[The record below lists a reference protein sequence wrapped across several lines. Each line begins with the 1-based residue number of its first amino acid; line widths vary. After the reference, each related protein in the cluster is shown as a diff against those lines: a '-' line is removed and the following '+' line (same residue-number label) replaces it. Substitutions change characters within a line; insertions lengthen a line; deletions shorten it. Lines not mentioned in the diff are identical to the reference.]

1 MLRNGRGQQ
10 GSGYILIL
18 LSALLLGSYGVR
30 LRVADKVSHIESQ
43 EAERAR
49 VYDSVKARGK
59 ALETSA
65 GETAE
70 ASEAEDSAFSGV
82 AFTSLIA
89 YNSSV
94 TPEANVK
101 GKRNAGVTYREGEN
115 GEVVVEGETGATEE
129 SVGSEREDNTYIGVY
144 VSGYLDNDLLS
155 GLAYE
160 VYYDGASIGT
170 TNTNLRLTA
179 LKGDSKYD
187 HSRVDLIEIK
197 GTYDPS
203 RLSFKAYTDTNET
216 GVLGIVYNEVNDTK
230 DYAIRSLG
238 GERVLVV
245 KEPSIKYAD
254 RIEAVNG
261 GAAVESSAETESSAA
276 TESLSESSADTSA
289 ESGTVASAIDTSA
302 ESGTIAEPVDE
313 MYILNYQYSFFGSD
327 TALSALQGGAFTVRD
342 KVSNAEFNGI
352 SDLQAKFS
360 RYSDGSIDVL
370 GVALNV
376 KVLRSALN
384 SFTADNGRE
393 AVSTNSIMSIKAGFN
408 GLFSLHYAGAA
419 GEFELD

>member
-1 MLRNGRGQQ
+1 MFRNGRGQQ

-115 GEVVVEGETGATEE
+115 GEVVAEGETGATEE

-144 VSGYLDNDLLS
+144 VSGYLDNDLVT

-203 RLSFKAYTDTNET
+203 RLGFKAYTDKNET
-216 GVLGIVYNEVNDTK
+216 EVLGIVYNEVNDTK
-230 DYAIRSLG
+230 DYAIRSVG

-261 GAAVESSAETESSAA
+261 GAAVESSTETESSEAA
-276 TESLSESSADTSA
+276 ESVSESST
-289 ESGTVASAIDTSA
+289 DTSA

-360 RYSDGSIDVL
+360 RYSDGSIDML

-408 GLFSLHYAGAA
+408 SLFSLHYAGVT
-419 GEFELD
+419 GEFDLD

>member
-1 MLRNGRGQQ
+1 MF
-10 GSGYILIL
+10 
-18 LSALLLGSYGVR
+18 SALLLGSYGVR
-30 LRVADKVSHIESQ
+30 LGVRDKVSHIESQ
-43 EAERAR
+43 EAERER

-65 GETAE
+65 SETAE
-70 ASEAEDSAFSGV
+70 ESKAEESAFSGV
-82 AFTSLIA
+82 EFTSLIA

-115 GEVVVEGETGATEE
+115 GEVVAEGETGASEE
-129 SVGSEREDNTYIGVY
+129 SVSSEREDNTYIGVY
-144 VSGYLDNDLLS
+144 VSGYLDNDLVT

-197 GTYDPS
+197 GTYDPT
-203 RLSFKAYTDTNET
+203 RLSYKAYTDKNET
-216 GVLGIVYNEVNDTK
+216 EVLGIAYNEVNDTK
-230 DYAIRSLG
+230 DYAIRSVG

-261 GAAVESSAETESSAA
+261 GAAVESSAEPESSEAA
-276 TESLSESSADTSA
+276 ESVPESST
-289 ESGTVASAIDTSA
+289 DTSA

-327 TALSALQGGAFTVRD
+327 TALSALQGGAFMVRD

-352 SDLQAKFS
+352 SDLQTKFS

-408 GLFSLHYAGAA
+408 GLFSLHYAGVA
-419 GEFELD
+419 GDFDLD

>member
-115 GEVVVEGETGATEE
+115 GEVVAEGETGASEE
-129 SVGSEREDNTYIGVY
+129 SVSSEREDNTYIGVY

-160 VYYDGASIGT
+160 VYYAGASIGT

-203 RLSFKAYTDTNET
+203 RLSFKAYTDKNET
-216 GVLGIVYNEVNDTK
+216 EVLGIVYNEVNDTK
-230 DYAIRSLG
+230 DYAIRSVG

-261 GAAVESSAETESSAA
+261 GAVAESSTETESSAA
-276 TESLSESSADTSA
+276 TESVSESS
-289 ESGTVASAIDTSA
+289 IDTSV

-352 SDLQAKFS
+352 SDLQTKFS
-360 RYSDGSIDVL
+360 RYSDGSIDML

-393 AVSTNSIMSIKAGFN
+393 EVSTNSIMSIKAGFN
-408 GLFSLHYAGAA
+408 GLFSLHYAGVA
-419 GEFELD
+419 GEFDLD

>member
-1 MLRNGRGQQ
+1 MLRSGRGQQ

-18 LSALLLGSYGVR
+18 FSALLLGSYGVR
-30 LRVADKVSHIESQ
+30 LGVRDKVSHIESQ
-43 EAERAR
+43 EAERER

-65 GETAE
+65 GETE
-70 ASEAEDSAFSGV
+70 EEGKTEESAFSGV
-82 AFTSLIA
+82 EFTSLIA
-89 YNSSV
+89 YNSSI

-115 GEVVVEGETGATEE
+115 GEVVAEGSTEATE
-129 SVGSEREDNTYIGVY
+129 SVDSEREDNTYIGVY
-144 VSGYLDNDLLS
+144 VSGYLDKDLVT

-203 RLSFKAYTDTNET
+203 RLSYKAYTDKNET
-216 GVLGIVYNEVNDTK
+216 EVLGIAYNEVNDTK
-230 DYAIRSLG
+230 DYAIRSVS

-254 RIEAVNG
+254 RIEAVN
-261 GAAVESSAETESSAA
+261 ESSAESSAVSDSSA
-276 TESLSESSADTSA
+276 GSESLSES
-289 ESGTVASAIDTSA
+289 VADTSA

-313 MYILNYQYSFFGSD
+313 LYILNYQYSFFGSD

-342 KVSNAEFNGI
+342 KVSSAEFNGI
-352 SDLQAKFS
+352 SDLQTKFS
-360 RYSDGSIDVL
+360 RYSDGSIDML

-384 SFTADNGRE
+384 GFTADNGRE

-419 GEFELD
+419 GEFDLD

>member
-18 LSALLLGSYGVR
+18 FSALLLGSYGVR
-30 LRVADKVSHIESQ
+30 LGVRDKVSHIESQ
-43 EAERAR
+43 EAERER

-65 GETAE
+65 GETVEESKAE
-70 ASEAEDSAFSGV
+70 ENAFSGV
-82 AFTSLIA
+82 EFTSLIA

-115 GEVVVEGETGATEE
+115 GEVVAEGETGASEE
-129 SVGSEREDNTYIGVY
+129 SVSLEREDNTYIGVY
-144 VSGYLDNDLLS
+144 VSGYLDNDLVT

-197 GTYDPS
+197 GTYDPT
-203 RLSFKAYTDTNET
+203 RLSYKAYTDKNET
-216 GVLGIVYNEVNDTK
+216 GVLGIVYDEVNDTK
-230 DYAIRSLG
+230 DYAIRSVG

-261 GAAVESSAETESSAA
+261 SSAVESSAETESSAA
-276 TESLSESSADTSA
+276 MESLSESSA
-289 ESGTVASAIDTSA
+289 DTSA

-342 KVSNAEFNGI
+342 KASNAEFNGI
-352 SDLQAKFS
+352 SDLQTKFS

-419 GEFELD
+419 GEFDLD

>member
-18 LSALLLGSYGVR
+18 FSALLLGSYGVR
-30 LRVADKVSHIESQ
+30 LGVRDKVSHIESQ
-43 EAERAR
+43 EAERER

-65 GETAE
+65 SETAE
-70 ASEAEDSAFSGV
+70 ESKAEESAFSGV

-115 GEVVVEGETGATEE
+115 GEVVAEGETGASEE
-129 SVGSEREDNTYIGVY
+129 SVSSEREDNTYIGVY
-144 VSGYLDNDLLS
+144 VSGYLDNDLVT

-197 GTYDPS
+197 GTYDPT
-203 RLSFKAYTDTNET
+203 RLSYKAYTDKNET
-216 GVLGIVYNEVNDTK
+216 GVLGIVYDEVNDTK
-230 DYAIRSLG
+230 DYAIRSVG

-261 GAAVESSAETESSAA
+261 GAAVESSAETESREAA
-276 TESLSESSADTSA
+276 ESVSESSTDTSA
-289 ESGTVASAIDTSA
+289 ESS
-302 ESGTIAEPVDE
+302 TIAEPVDE

-342 KVSNAEFNGI
+342 KASNAEFNGI
-352 SDLQAKFS
+352 SDLQTKFS
-360 RYSDGSIDVL
+360 RYSDGSIDML

-408 GLFSLHYAGAA
+408 GLFSLHYAGVA
-419 GEFELD
+419 GEFDLD

>member
-18 LSALLLGSYGVR
+18 FSALLLGSYGVR
-30 LRVADKVSHIESQ
+30 LGVRDKVSHIESQ

-59 ALETSA
+59 ALETSV

-70 ASEAEDSAFSGV
+70 ESKAEESAFSGV
-82 AFTSLIA
+82 EFTSLIA

-115 GEVVVEGETGATEE
+115 GEVVAEGETGATEE

-203 RLSFKAYTDTNET
+203 RLSFKAYTDKNET
-216 GVLGIVYNEVNDTK
+216 GVLGVVYNEVNDTK
-230 DYAIRSLG
+230 DYAIRSVG

-261 GAAVESSAETESSAA
+261 GAAVESSAETESSEAA
-276 TESLSESSADTSA
+276 ESVSESSTDTR
-289 ESGTVASAIDTSA
+289 A

-313 MYILNYQYSFFGSD
+313 LYILNYQYSFFGSD
-327 TALSALQGGAFTVRD
+327 TALSALQGGAFMVRD

-352 SDLQAKFS
+352 SDLQTKFS
-360 RYSDGSIDVL
+360 RYSDGSIDML

-419 GEFELD
+419 GEFDLD

>member
-10 GSGYILIL
+10 GSGYILVL

-70 ASEAEDSAFSGV
+70 ASEAEESAFSGV
-82 AFTSLIA
+82 EFTSLIA

-115 GEVVVEGETGATEE
+115 GEVVAEGETGATEE

-160 VYYDGASIGT
+160 VYYDGASMGT

-203 RLSFKAYTDTNET
+203 RLSFKAYTDKNET
-216 GVLGIVYNEVNDTK
+216 EVLGIAYNEVNDTK
-230 DYAIRSLG
+230 DYAIRSVG

-261 GAAVESSAETESSAA
+261 GAAVESSAEPESSEAA
-276 TESLSESSADTSA
+276 ESVSESST
-289 ESGTVASAIDTSA
+289 DTSA

-313 MYILNYQYSFFGSD
+313 LYILNYQYSFFGGD
-327 TALSALQGGAFTVRD
+327 TALSALRGGAFTVRD

-360 RYSDGSIDVL
+360 RYSDGSIDML

-408 GLFSLHYAGAA
+408 NLFSLHYAGVA
-419 GEFELD
+419 GEFDLD

>member
-18 LSALLLGSYGVR
+18 FSALLLGSYGVR
-30 LRVADKVSHIESQ
+30 LGVRDKVSHIESQ
-43 EAERAR
+43 EAERER

-59 ALETSA
+59 ALETST

-70 ASEAEDSAFSGV
+70 ESKAEESAFSGV
-82 AFTSLIA
+82 EFMSLIA

-115 GEVVVEGETGATEE
+115 GEVVAEGETGASEE
-129 SVGSEREDNTYIGVY
+129 SVSSEREDNTYIGVY
-144 VSGYLDNDLLS
+144 VSGYLDNDLVT

-203 RLSFKAYTDTNET
+203 RLGFKAYTDKNET
-216 GVLGIVYNEVNDTK
+216 GVLGIAYNEVNDTK
-230 DYAIRSLG
+230 EYAIRSVG

-261 GAAVESSAETESSAA
+261 GAAVESSAVAESSKAV
-276 TESLSESSADTSA
+276 ESLSESSADTSA
-289 ESGTVASAIDTSA
+289 ESS
-302 ESGTIAEPVDE
+302 TIAEPVDE
-313 MYILNYQYSFFGSD
+313 LYILNYQYSFFGSD
-327 TALSALQGGAFTVRD
+327 KALSALQGGSFTVRD
-342 KVSNAEFNGI
+342 KASNAEFNGI
-352 SDLQAKFS
+352 SDLQTKFS

-408 GLFSLHYAGAA
+408 GLFSLHYAGVA
-419 GEFELD
+419 GDFDLD

>member
-30 LRVADKVSHIESQ
+30 LGVRDKVSHIESQ
-43 EAERAR
+43 EAERER

-59 ALETSA
+59 ALETST

-70 ASEAEDSAFSGV
+70 ESKAEESAFSGV
-82 AFTSLIA
+82 EFMSLIA

-115 GEVVVEGETGATEE
+115 GEVVAEGETGASEE
-129 SVGSEREDNTYIGVY
+129 SVSSEREDNTYIGVY
-144 VSGYLDNDLLS
+144 VSGYLDNDLVT

-197 GTYDPS
+197 GTYDPT
-203 RLSFKAYTDTNET
+203 RLSYKAYTDKNET
-216 GVLGIVYNEVNDTK
+216 AVLGIAYNEVNDTK
-230 DYAIRSLG
+230 DYAIRSVG
-238 GERVLVV
+238 GERVLTV

-261 GAAVESSAETESSAA
+261 GVAVESSTGTESSAA
-276 TESLSESSADTSA
+276 TESLSESSTDTN
-289 ESGTVASAIDTSA
+289 A

-327 TALSALQGGAFTVRD
+327 KALSSLQSGVFTVRD

-352 SDLQAKFS
+352 SDLQTKFS
-360 RYSDGSIDVL
+360 RYSDGSIDML
-370 GVALNV
+370 GIALNV

-408 GLFSLHYAGAA
+408 GLFSLHYAGVA
-419 GEFELD
+419 GEFDLD

>member
-18 LSALLLGSYGVR
+18 FSALLLGSYGVR
-30 LRVADKVSHIESQ
+30 LGVRDKVSHIESQ
-43 EAERAR
+43 EAERER

-59 ALETSA
+59 ALETST
-65 GETAE
+65 GETA
-70 ASEAEDSAFSGV
+70 AESKAEESAFSGV
-82 AFTSLIA
+82 EFMSLIA

-115 GEVVVEGETGATEE
+115 GEVVAEGETGASEE
-129 SVGSEREDNTYIGVY
+129 SVSSEREDNTYIGVY
-144 VSGYLDNDLLS
+144 VSGYLDNDLVT

-197 GTYDPS
+197 GTYDPT
-203 RLSFKAYTDTNET
+203 RLSYKAYTDKNET
-216 GVLGIVYNEVNDTK
+216 EVLGIAYNEVNDTK
-230 DYAIRSLG
+230 DYAIRSVG

-261 GAAVESSAETESSAA
+261 GAAVESVSESSTDTSTESS
-276 TESLSESSADTSA
+276 
-289 ESGTVASAIDTSA
+289 
-302 ESGTIAEPVDE
+302 TIAEPVDE

-327 TALSALQGGAFTVRD
+327 KALSALQGGAFTVRD
-342 KVSNAEFNGI
+342 KASNAEFNGI
-352 SDLQAKFS
+352 SDLQTKFS

-384 SFTADNGRE
+384 GFTADNGRE

-408 GLFSLHYAGAA
+408 GLFSLHYAGVA
-419 GEFELD
+419 GEFDLD

>member
-59 ALETSA
+59 ALETSVS
-65 GETAE
+65 ETAE
-70 ASEAEDSAFSGV
+70 ESKAEESAFSGV
-82 AFTSLIA
+82 EFTSLIA

-115 GEVVVEGETGATEE
+115 GEVVAEGETGASEE
-129 SVGSEREDNTYIGVY
+129 SVSSEREDNTYIGVY
-144 VSGYLDNDLLS
+144 VSGYLDNDLVT

-160 VYYDGASIGT
+160 VYYDRASIGT

-197 GTYDPS
+197 GTYDPT
-203 RLSFKAYTDTNET
+203 RLSYKAYTDKNET
-216 GVLGIVYNEVNDTK
+216 EVLGIAYNEVNDTK
-230 DYAIRSLG
+230 DYAIRSVG

-261 GAAVESSAETESSAA
+261 GAAVESSAVAESS
-276 TESLSESSADTSA
+276 TTVESVSESSTDTSA
-289 ESGTVASAIDTSA
+289 ESS
-302 ESGTIAEPVDE
+302 TIAEPVDE

-342 KVSNAEFNGI
+342 KASNAEFNGI
-352 SDLQAKFS
+352 SDLQTKFS

-384 SFTADNGRE
+384 SFTVDNGRE

-419 GEFELD
+419 GEFDLD

>member
-30 LRVADKVSHIESQ
+30 LGVRDKVSHIESQ
-43 EAERAR
+43 EAERER

-59 ALETSA
+59 ALETST

-70 ASEAEDSAFSGV
+70 ESKAEESAFSGV
-82 AFTSLIA
+82 EFTSLIA

-115 GEVVVEGETGATEE
+115 GEVVAEGETGATEE
-129 SVGSEREDNTYIGVY
+129 SVSLEREDNTYIGVY
-144 VSGYLDNDLLS
+144 VSGYLDNDLVT

-197 GTYDPS
+197 GTYDPT
-203 RLSFKAYTDTNET
+203 RLSYKAYTDKNET
-216 GVLGIVYNEVNDTK
+216 EVLGIAYNEVNDTK
-230 DYAIRSLG
+230 DYAIRSVG

-261 GAAVESSAETESSAA
+261 GAAVESSAVAESSTAV
-276 TESLSESSADTSA
+276 ESLSESSADTSA
-289 ESGTVASAIDTSA
+289 ESS
-302 ESGTIAEPVDE
+302 TIAEPVDE

-327 TALSALQGGAFTVRD
+327 KALGALQGGAFTVRD

-352 SDLQAKFS
+352 SDLQTKFS
-360 RYSDGSIDVL
+360 RYSDGSIDML

-408 GLFSLHYAGAA
+408 GLFSLHYAGVA
-419 GEFELD
+419 GDFDLD

>member
-30 LRVADKVSHIESQ
+30 LRVGEKVSRIESQ

-49 VYDSVKARGK
+49 VYDSVKAR
-59 ALETSA
+59 AVARETSA

-115 GEVVVEGETGATEE
+115 GEVVAEGETGASEE
-129 SVGSEREDNTYIGVY
+129 SVSSEREDNTYIGVY
-144 VSGYLDNDLLS
+144 VSGYLDNDLVT

-197 GTYDPS
+197 GTYDPT
-203 RLSFKAYTDTNET
+203 RLSYKAYTDKNET
-216 GVLGIVYNEVNDTK
+216 EVLGIAYNEVNDTK
-230 DYAIRSLG
+230 DYAIRSVG

-261 GAAVESSAETESSAA
+261 GAVAESSTETESSAA
-276 TESLSESSADTSA
+276 TESVSESS
-289 ESGTVASAIDTSA
+289 IDTSV

-352 SDLQAKFS
+352 SDLQTKFS
-360 RYSDGSIDVL
+360 RYSDGSIDML

-408 GLFSLHYAGAA
+408 GLFSLHYAGVA
-419 GEFELD
+419 GDFDLD

>member
-18 LSALLLGSYGVR
+18 FSALLLGSYGVR
-30 LRVADKVSHIESQ
+30 LGVRDKVSHIESQ
-43 EAERAR
+43 EAERER

-70 ASEAEDSAFSGV
+70 ESKAEESAFSGV
-82 AFTSLIA
+82 EFMSLIA

-115 GEVVVEGETGATEE
+115 GEVVAEGETGASEE
-129 SVGSEREDNTYIGVY
+129 SVSSEREDNTYIGVY
-144 VSGYLDNDLLS
+144 VSGYLDNDLVT

-197 GTYDPS
+197 GTYDPT
-203 RLSFKAYTDTNET
+203 RLSYKAYTDKNET
-216 GVLGIVYNEVNDTK
+216 EVLGIAYNEVNDTK
-230 DYAIRSLG
+230 DYAIRSVG

-254 RIEAVNG
+254 RIEAVNE
-261 GAAVESSAETESSAA
+261 GAAVESSAVAESSTAV
-276 TESLSESSADTSA
+276 ESLSESSADTSA
-289 ESGTVASAIDTSA
+289 ESS
-302 ESGTIAEPVDE
+302 TIAEPVDE

-342 KVSNAEFNGI
+342 KASNAEFNGI
-352 SDLQAKFS
+352 SDLQTKFS
-360 RYSDGSIDVL
+360 RYSDGSIDML

-419 GEFELD
+419 GEFDLD

>member
-18 LSALLLGSYGVR
+18 FSALLLGSYGVR
-30 LRVADKVSHIESQ
+30 LGVRDKVSHIESQ
-43 EAERAR
+43 EAERER

-59 ALETSA
+59 ALETSVS
-65 GETAE
+65 ETVEESKAE
-70 ASEAEDSAFSGV
+70 ESAFSGV
-82 AFTSLIA
+82 EFMSLIA

-94 TPEANVK
+94 MPEANVK

-115 GEVVVEGETGATEE
+115 GEVVAEGETGASEE
-129 SVGSEREDNTYIGVY
+129 SVSLEREDNTYIGVY
-144 VSGYLDNDLLS
+144 VSGYLDNDLVT

-203 RLSFKAYTDTNET
+203 RLGFKAYTDKNET
-216 GVLGIVYNEVNDTK
+216 GVLGIAYNEVNDTK
-230 DYAIRSLG
+230 DYAIRSVG

-261 GAAVESSAETESSAA
+261 GAAVESSAVAESSTTTESV
-276 TESLSESSADTSA
+276 SESSADTST
-289 ESGTVASAIDTSA
+289 ESS
-302 ESGTIAEPVDE
+302 TIAEPVDE
-313 MYILNYQYSFFGSD
+313 LYILNYQYSFFGSD
-327 TALSALQGGAFTVRD
+327 TALSALQGGAFMVRD

-352 SDLQAKFS
+352 SDLQTKFS
-360 RYSDGSIDVL
+360 RYSDGSIDML

-408 GLFSLHYAGAA
+408 GLFSLHYAGVA
-419 GEFELD
+419 GEFDLD

>member
-18 LSALLLGSYGVR
+18 FSALLLGSYGVR
-30 LRVADKVSHIESQ
+30 LGVRDKVSHIESQ
-43 EAERAR
+43 EAERER

-65 GETAE
+65 SETAE
-70 ASEAEDSAFSGV
+70 ESKAEESAFSGV
-82 AFTSLIA
+82 EFTSLIA

-115 GEVVVEGETGATEE
+115 GEVVAEGETGATEE
-129 SVGSEREDNTYIGVY
+129 SVSLEREDNTYIGVY
-144 VSGYLDNDLLS
+144 VSGYLDNDLVT

-203 RLSFKAYTDTNET
+203 RLSFKAYTDKNET
-216 GVLGIVYNEVNDTK
+216 EVLGIVYNEVNDTK
-230 DYAIRSLG
+230 DYAIRSVD

-261 GAAVESSAETESSAA
+261 GAAVESSAVAESSTAV
-276 TESLSESSADTSA
+276 ESLSESSADTSA
-289 ESGTVASAIDTSA
+289 ESS
-302 ESGTIAEPVDE
+302 TIAELVDE

-327 TALSALQGGAFTVRD
+327 KALSALQGGAFTVRD
-342 KVSNAEFNGI
+342 KASNAEFNGI
-352 SDLQAKFS
+352 SDLQTKFS
-360 RYSDGSIDVL
+360 RYSDGSIDML

-408 GLFSLHYAGAA
+408 GLFSLHYAGVA
-419 GEFELD
+419 GEFDLD

>member
-18 LSALLLGSYGVR
+18 FSALLLGSYGVR
-30 LRVADKVSHIESQ
+30 LGVRDKVSHIESQ
-43 EAERAR
+43 EAERER

-65 GETAE
+65 SETAE
-70 ASEAEDSAFSGV
+70 ESKAEESAFSGV
-82 AFTSLIA
+82 EFTSLIA

-115 GEVVVEGETGATEE
+115 GEVVAEGETGATEE
-129 SVGSEREDNTYIGVY
+129 SVSLEREDNTYIGVY
-144 VSGYLDNDLLS
+144 VSGYLDNDLVT

-203 RLSFKAYTDTNET
+203 RLSFKAYTDKNET
-216 GVLGIVYNEVNDTK
+216 EVLGIVYNEVNDTK
-230 DYAIRSLG
+230 DYAIRSVG

-254 RIEAVNG
+254 RIEAVNE
-261 GAAVESSAETESSAA
+261 GAAVESSAVAESSTTTESV
-276 TESLSESSADTSA
+276 SESS
-289 ESGTVASAIDTSA
+289 IDTSV

-352 SDLQAKFS
+352 SDLQTKFS
-360 RYSDGSIDVL
+360 RYSDGSIDML

-384 SFTADNGRE
+384 GFTADNGRE

-408 GLFSLHYAGAA
+408 GLFSLHYAGVS
-419 GEFELD
+419 GEFDLD

>member
-18 LSALLLGSYGVR
+18 FSALILGSYGVR
-30 LRVADKVSHIESQ
+30 LRVGEKVSHIESQ
-43 EAERAR
+43 EAERER
-49 VYDSVKARGK
+49 VYDSVKAR
-59 ALETSA
+59 AVARETSTSET
-65 GETAE
+65 GEESKAAE
-70 ASEAEDSAFSGV
+70 ESAFSGV
-82 AFTSLIA
+82 EFTSLIA

-115 GEVVVEGETGATEE
+115 GEVVAEGETGATEE

-197 GTYDPS
+197 GAYDPS
-203 RLSFKAYTDTNET
+203 RLSFKAYTDKNET
-216 GVLGIVYNEVNDTK
+216 EVLGIVYNEVNDTK
-230 DYAIRSLG
+230 DYAIRSVG

-254 RIEAVNG
+254 RIEAVNE
-261 GAAVESSAETESSAA
+261 GAVAESSTETESSAA
-276 TESLSESSADTSA
+276 TESVSESS
-289 ESGTVASAIDTSA
+289 IDTSV
-302 ESGTIAEPVDE
+302 ESGTIAETVDE

-352 SDLQAKFS
+352 SDLQTKFS
-360 RYSDGSIDVL
+360 RYSDGSIDML

-384 SFTADNGRE
+384 GFTADNGRE

-408 GLFSLHYAGAA
+408 GLFSLHYAGVS
-419 GEFELD
+419 GEFDLD

>member
-18 LSALLLGSYGVR
+18 FSALLLGSYGVR
-30 LRVADKVSHIESQ
+30 LGVRDKVSHIESQ

-115 GEVVVEGETGATEE
+115 GEVVAEGETGASEE

-144 VSGYLDNDLLS
+144 VSGYLDNDLVT

-203 RLSFKAYTDTNET
+203 RLSFKAYTDKNET
-216 GVLGIVYNEVNDTK
+216 EVLGIVYNEVNDTK
-230 DYAIRSLG
+230 DYAIRSVG

-261 GAAVESSAETESSAA
+261 GAAVESSAVAESSTAV
-276 TESLSESSADTSA
+276 ESLSESSTDTSA
-289 ESGTVASAIDTSA
+289 ESS
-302 ESGTIAEPVDE
+302 TIAEPVDE

-327 TALSALQGGAFTVRD
+327 KALSALQGGAFTVRD
-342 KVSNAEFNGI
+342 KASNAEFNGI
-352 SDLQAKFS
+352 SDLQTKFS
-360 RYSDGSIDVL
+360 RYSDGSIDML

-408 GLFSLHYAGAA
+408 GLFSLHYAGVA
-419 GEFELD
+419 GDFDLD

>member
-18 LSALLLGSYGVR
+18 FSALLLGSYGVR
-30 LRVADKVSHIESQ
+30 LGVRDKVSHIESQ
-43 EAERAR
+43 EAEREQ

-59 ALETSA
+59 ALETRA

-70 ASEAEDSAFSGV
+70 ESKAEDSAFSGV

-115 GEVVVEGETGATEE
+115 GEVVAEGETGASEE
-129 SVGSEREDNTYIGVY
+129 SVSLEREDNTYIGVY
-144 VSGYLDNDLLS
+144 VSGYLDNDLVT

-203 RLSFKAYTDTNET
+203 RLSYKAYTDKNET

-230 DYAIRSLG
+230 DYAIRSVG

-261 GAAVESSAETESSAA
+261 GAAVESSAETESSEAA
-276 TESLSESSADTSA
+276 ESVSESSR
-289 ESGTVASAIDTSA
+289 DTSA

-342 KVSNAEFNGI
+342 KVSNAEFTGI
-352 SDLQAKFS
+352 SDLQTKFS
-360 RYSDGSIDVL
+360 RYSDGSIDML

-408 GLFSLHYAGAA
+408 GLFSLHYAGVA
-419 GEFELD
+419 GEFDLD

>member
-18 LSALLLGSYGVR
+18 FSALLLGSYGVR
-30 LRVADKVSHIESQ
+30 LGVRDKVSHIESQ
-43 EAERAR
+43 EAERER

-65 GETAE
+65 GEPAE
-70 ASEAEDSAFSGV
+70 ERKAEESAFSGV
-82 AFTSLIA
+82 EFTSLIA

-115 GEVVVEGETGATEE
+115 GEVVAEGETGATEE
-129 SVGSEREDNTYIGVY
+129 SVSSEREDNTYIGVY
-144 VSGYLDNDLLS
+144 VSGYLDNDLVT

-197 GTYDPS
+197 GTYDPN
-203 RLSFKAYTDTNET
+203 RLSYKAYTDKNET
-216 GVLGIVYNEVNDTK
+216 EVLGIAYNEVNDTK
-230 DYAIRSLG
+230 DYAIRSVG

-261 GAAVESSAETESSAA
+261 GAAVESSAETESSTAV
-276 TESLSESSADTSA
+276 ESVSESSR
-289 ESGTVASAIDTSA
+289 DTSA

-327 TALSALQGGAFTVRD
+327 TALSSLQGGAFTVRD
-342 KVSNAEFNGI
+342 KASNAEFNGI
-352 SDLQAKFS
+352 SDLQTKFS

-408 GLFSLHYAGAA
+408 GLFSLHYAGVA
-419 GEFELD
+419 GDFDLD

>member
-18 LSALLLGSYGVR
+18 FSALLLGSYGVR
-30 LRVADKVSHIESQ
+30 LGVRDKVSHIESQ
-43 EAERAR
+43 EAERER

-59 ALETSA
+59 ALETST

-70 ASEAEDSAFSGV
+70 ESKAEESAFSGV
-82 AFTSLIA
+82 EFMSLIA

-115 GEVVVEGETGATEE
+115 GEVVAEGETGASEE
-129 SVGSEREDNTYIGVY
+129 SVSSEREDNTYIGVY
-144 VSGYLDNDLLS
+144 VSGYLDNDLVT

-203 RLSFKAYTDTNET
+203 RLGFKAYTDKNET
-216 GVLGIVYNEVNDTK
+216 GVLGIVYDEVNDTK
-230 DYAIRSLG
+230 DYAIRSVG

-261 GAAVESSAETESSAA
+261 GAAVESSAVAESSTAV
-276 TESLSESSADTSA
+276 ESLSESSADTSA
-289 ESGTVASAIDTSA
+289 ESS
-302 ESGTIAEPVDE
+302 TIAEPVDE

-327 TALSALQGGAFTVRD
+327 KALSALQGGAFTVRD
-342 KVSNAEFNGI
+342 KASNAEFNGI
-352 SDLQAKFS
+352 SDLQTKFS

-408 GLFSLHYAGAA
+408 GLFSLHYAGVA
-419 GEFELD
+419 GDFDLD

>member
-115 GEVVVEGETGATEE
+115 GEVVAEGETGATEE

-203 RLSFKAYTDTNET
+203 RLSFKAYTDKNET
-216 GVLGIVYNEVNDTK
+216 GVLGVVYNEVNDTK
-230 DYAIRSLG
+230 DYAIRSVG

-261 GAAVESSAETESSAA
+261 GAAVESSAEPESSEAA
-276 TESLSESSADTSA
+276 ESVSESST
-289 ESGTVASAIDTSA
+289 DTSA

-313 MYILNYQYSFFGSD
+313 LYILNYQYSFFGSD

-352 SDLQAKFS
+352 SDLQTKFS
-360 RYSDGSIDVL
+360 RYSDGSIDML

-384 SFTADNGRE
+384 GFTADNGRE

-408 GLFSLHYAGAA
+408 GLFSLHYAGVS
-419 GEFELD
+419 GEFDLD

>member
-18 LSALLLGSYGVR
+18 FSALLLGSYGVR
-30 LRVADKVSHIESQ
+30 LGVRDKVSHIESQ
-43 EAERAR
+43 EAERER

-65 GETAE
+65 SETAE
-70 ASEAEDSAFSGV
+70 ESKAEESAFSGV
-82 AFTSLIA
+82 EFTSLIA

-115 GEVVVEGETGATEE
+115 GEVVAEGETGASEE
-129 SVGSEREDNTYIGVY
+129 SVSSEREDNTYIGVY
-144 VSGYLDNDLLS
+144 VSGYLDNDLVT

-197 GTYDPS
+197 GTYDPT
-203 RLSFKAYTDTNET
+203 RLSYKAYTDKNET
-216 GVLGIVYNEVNDTK
+216 EVLGIAYNEVNDTK
-230 DYAIRSLG
+230 DYAIRSVG

-254 RIEAVNG
+254 RIEAVNE
-261 GAAVESSAETESSAA
+261 GAAVESSAVAESSTAV
-276 TESLSESSADTSA
+276 ESLSESSTDTSA
-289 ESGTVASAIDTSA
+289 ESS
-302 ESGTIAEPVDE
+302 TIAEPVDE

-327 TALSALQGGAFTVRD
+327 KALSALQGGAFTVRD

-352 SDLQAKFS
+352 SDLQTKFS

-408 GLFSLHYAGAA
+408 GLFSLHYAGVA
-419 GEFELD
+419 GDFDLD

>member
-30 LRVADKVSHIESQ
+30 LTVRDKVSHIESQ
-43 EAERAR
+43 EAERER

-70 ASEAEDSAFSGV
+70 ESKAEESAFSGV
-82 AFTSLIA
+82 EFMSLIA

-115 GEVVVEGETGATEE
+115 GEVVAEGETGASEE
-129 SVGSEREDNTYIGVY
+129 SVSSEREDNTYIGVY
-144 VSGYLDNDLLS
+144 VSGYLDNDLVT

-203 RLSFKAYTDTNET
+203 RLGFKAYTDKNET

-230 DYAIRSLG
+230 DYAIRSVG

-261 GAAVESSAETESSAA
+261 GAAVESSAVAESSTAV
-276 TESLSESSADTSA
+276 ESLSESSADTSA
-289 ESGTVASAIDTSA
+289 ESS
-302 ESGTIAEPVDE
+302 TIAEPVDE
-313 MYILNYQYSFFGSD
+313 LYILNYQYSFFGSD

-352 SDLQAKFS
+352 SDLQTKFS
-360 RYSDGSIDVL
+360 RYSDGSIDML

-408 GLFSLHYAGAA
+408 GLFSLHYAGVA
-419 GEFELD
+419 GDFDLD

>member
-18 LSALLLGSYGVR
+18 FSALLLGSYGVR
-30 LRVADKVSHIESQ
+30 LGVRDKVSHIESQ
-43 EAERAR
+43 EAERER

-59 ALETSA
+59 ALETNA

-70 ASEAEDSAFSGV
+70 ESKAEESAFSGV
-82 AFTSLIA
+82 EFTSLIA

-115 GEVVVEGETGATEE
+115 GEVVAEGETGASEE
-129 SVGSEREDNTYIGVY
+129 SVSLEREDNTYIGVY
-144 VSGYLDNDLLS
+144 VSGYLDNDLVT

-197 GTYDPS
+197 GTYDPT
-203 RLSFKAYTDTNET
+203 RLSYKAYTDKNET
-216 GVLGIVYNEVNDTK
+216 EVLGIAYNEVNDTK
-230 DYAIRSLG
+230 DYAIRSVG

-254 RIEAVNG
+254 RIEAVNE
-261 GAAVESSAETESSAA
+261 GAAVESSAVAESSTAV
-276 TESLSESSADTSA
+276 ESLSESSTDTSA
-289 ESGTVASAIDTSA
+289 ESS
-302 ESGTIAEPVDE
+302 TIAEPVDE

-327 TALSALQGGAFTVRD
+327 KALSALQGGSFTVRD
-342 KVSNAEFNGI
+342 EVSNAEFNGI
-352 SDLQAKFS
+352 SDLQTKFS

-384 SFTADNGRE
+384 GFTADNGRE

-419 GEFELD
+419 GEFDLD

>member
-30 LRVADKVSHIESQ
+30 LGVRDKVSHIESQ
-43 EAERAR
+43 EAERER
-49 VYDSVKARGK
+49 VYDSAKARGK
-59 ALETSA
+59 ALETST

-70 ASEAEDSAFSGV
+70 ESKAEESAFSGV
-82 AFTSLIA
+82 EFMSLIA

-115 GEVVVEGETGATEE
+115 GEVVAEGETGASEE
-129 SVGSEREDNTYIGVY
+129 SVSLAREDNTYIGVY
-144 VSGYLDNDLLS
+144 VSGYLDNDLVT

-160 VYYDGASIGT
+160 VYYDGDSIGT

-203 RLSFKAYTDTNET
+203 RLSYKAYTDKNET
-216 GVLGIVYNEVNDTK
+216 AVLGIAYNEVNDTK
-230 DYAIRSLG
+230 DYAIRSVG

-261 GAAVESSAETESSAA
+261 GAAVESSA
-276 TESLSESSADTSA
+276 
-289 ESGTVASAIDTSA
+289 DTSA

-313 MYILNYQYSFFGSD
+313 LYILNYQYSFFGSD

-342 KVSNAEFNGI
+342 KTSNAEFNGI
-352 SDLQAKFS
+352 SDLQTKFS
-360 RYSDGSIDVL
+360 RYSDGSIDML

-408 GLFSLHYAGAA
+408 GLFSLHYAGVA
-419 GEFELD
+419 GEFDLD

>member
-18 LSALLLGSYGVR
+18 FSALLLGSYGVR
-30 LRVADKVSHIESQ
+30 LGVRDKVSHIESQ
-43 EAERAR
+43 EAERER

-59 ALETSA
+59 ALETST

-70 ASEAEDSAFSGV
+70 ESKAEESAFSGV

-144 VSGYLDNDLLS
+144 VSGYLDNDLVT

-203 RLSFKAYTDTNET
+203 RLSYKAYTDKNET
-216 GVLGIVYNEVNDTK
+216 EVLGIAYNEVNDTK
-230 DYAIRSLG
+230 DYAIRSVG

-261 GAAVESSAETESSAA
+261 GAAVESSAVAESSTAV
-276 TESLSESSADTSA
+276 ESLSESSADTSA
-289 ESGTVASAIDTSA
+289 ESS
-302 ESGTIAEPVDE
+302 TIAEPVDE

-327 TALSALQGGAFTVRD
+327 KALGALQGGAFTVRD
-342 KVSNAEFNGI
+342 KASNAEFNGI
-352 SDLQAKFS
+352 SDLQTKFS

-408 GLFSLHYAGAA
+408 GLFSLHYAGVA
-419 GEFELD
+419 GDFDLD

>member
-18 LSALLLGSYGVR
+18 FSALLLGSYGVR
-30 LRVADKVSHIESQ
+30 LGVRDKVSHIESQ
-43 EAERAR
+43 EAERER

-59 ALETSA
+59 ALETST

-70 ASEAEDSAFSGV
+70 ESKAEESAFSGV
-82 AFTSLIA
+82 EFMSLIA

-115 GEVVVEGETGATEE
+115 GEVVAEGETRASEE
-129 SVGSEREDNTYIGVY
+129 SVSSEREDNTYIGVY

-197 GTYDPS
+197 GTYDPT
-203 RLSFKAYTDTNET
+203 RLSYKAYTDKNET
-216 GVLGIVYNEVNDTK
+216 EVLGIACNEVNDTK
-230 DYAIRSLG
+230 DYAIRSVG

-261 GAAVESSAETESSAA
+261 GAAVESSAVAESSTAV
-276 TESLSESSADTSA
+276 ESLSESS
-289 ESGTVASAIDTSA
+289 VDTSA

-327 TALSALQGGAFTVRD
+327 KALSALQGGAFTVRY
-342 KVSNAEFNGI
+342 KASNAEFNGI
-352 SDLQAKFS
+352 SDLQTKFS
-360 RYSDGSIDVL
+360 RYSDGSIDML

-408 GLFSLHYAGAA
+408 GLFSLHYAGVA
-419 GEFELD
+419 GEFDLD

>member
-18 LSALLLGSYGVR
+18 FSALLLGSYGVR
-30 LRVADKVSHIESQ
+30 LRVRDKVSHIESQ
-43 EAERAR
+43 EAERER

-59 ALETSA
+59 ALETSV

-70 ASEAEDSAFSGV
+70 ESKAEESAFSGV
-82 AFTSLIA
+82 EFTSLIA

-115 GEVVVEGETGATEE
+115 GEVVAEGETGATEE
-129 SVGSEREDNTYIGVY
+129 SVSLEREDNTYIGVY
-144 VSGYLDNDLLS
+144 VSGYLDNDLVT

-197 GTYDPS
+197 GTYDPT
-203 RLSFKAYTDTNET
+203 RLSYKAYTDKNET
-216 GVLGIVYNEVNDTK
+216 EVLGIVYNEVNDTK
-230 DYAIRSLG
+230 DYAIRSVG

-261 GAAVESSAETESSAA
+261 GAAVESSTAL
-276 TESLSESSADTSA
+276 ESLSESST
-289 ESGTVASAIDTSA
+289 DTSA

-360 RYSDGSIDVL
+360 RYSDGSIDML

-408 GLFSLHYAGAA
+408 GLFSLHYAGVA
-419 GEFELD
+419 GEFDLD

>member
-10 GSGYILIL
+10 GSAYILIL
-18 LSALLLGSYGVR
+18 FSALLLGSYGVR
-30 LRVADKVSHIESQ
+30 LGVRDKVSHIESQ
-43 EAERAR
+43 EAERER

-70 ASEAEDSAFSGV
+70 ESKTEESAFSGV
-82 AFTSLIA
+82 EFTSLIA

-115 GEVVVEGETGATEE
+115 GEVVAEGETGATDE
-129 SVGSEREDNTYIGVY
+129 SVSSEREDNTYIGVY
-144 VSGYLDNDLLS
+144 VSGYLDNDLVT

-203 RLSFKAYTDTNET
+203 RLSFKAYTDKNET
-216 GVLGIVYNEVNDTK
+216 EVLGISYNEVNDTK
-230 DYAIRSLG
+230 EYAIRSVG

-261 GAAVESSAETESSAA
+261 GAAVESSAVAESSTAV
-276 TESLSESSADTSA
+276 ESLSESSADTSA
-289 ESGTVASAIDTSA
+289 ESS
-302 ESGTIAEPVDE
+302 TIAEPVDE

-327 TALSALQGGAFTVRD
+327 KALSALQGGAFTVRD
-342 KVSNAEFNGI
+342 KASNAEFNGI
-352 SDLQAKFS
+352 SDLQTKFS

-408 GLFSLHYAGAA
+408 GLFSLHYAGVS
-419 GEFELD
+419 GEFDLD

>member
-10 GSGYILIL
+10 GSGYILVL

-49 VYDSVKARGK
+49 VYDSVKAR
-59 ALETSA
+59 AVARETSTSET
-65 GETAE
+65 GEESKAAE
-70 ASEAEDSAFSGV
+70 ESAFSGV
-82 AFTSLIA
+82 EFTSLIA

-115 GEVVVEGETGATEE
+115 GEVVAERETGATEE

-197 GTYDPS
+197 GTYDPT
-203 RLSFKAYTDTNET
+203 RLSYKAYTDKNET
-216 GVLGIVYNEVNDTK
+216 EVLGIAYNEVNDTK
-230 DYAIRSLG
+230 DYAIRSVG

-261 GAAVESSAETESSAA
+261 GVAVESSAVAESSTAV
-276 TESLSESSADTSA
+276 ESLSESSADTSA
-289 ESGTVASAIDTSA
+289 ESS
-302 ESGTIAEPVDE
+302 TIAEPVDE
-313 MYILNYQYSFFGSD
+313 LYILNYQYSFFGSD

-342 KVSNAEFNGI
+342 KASNAEFNGI
-352 SDLQAKFS
+352 SDLQTKFS

-408 GLFSLHYAGAA
+408 GLFSLHYAGVV
-419 GEFELD
+419 GDFDLD

>member
-30 LRVADKVSHIESQ
+30 FRVADKVSHIESQ

-65 GETAE
+65 SETAE
-70 ASEAEDSAFSGV
+70 ESKAEESAFSGV
-82 AFTSLIA
+82 EFTSLIA
-89 YNSSV
+89 YNTSV

-115 GEVVVEGETGATEE
+115 GEVVAEGETGASEE
-129 SVGSEREDNTYIGVY
+129 SVSLEREDNTYIGVY
-144 VSGYLDNDLLS
+144 VTGYLDNDLVT

-179 LKGDSKYD
+179 LKGGSKYD

-203 RLSFKAYTDTNET
+203 RLGFKAYTDKNET
-216 GVLGIVYNEVNDTK
+216 EVLGIVYNEVNDTK
-230 DYAIRSLG
+230 DYAIRSVG

-261 GAAVESSAETESSAA
+261 SSAVESSAETESSAA
-276 TESLSESSADTSA
+276 AESVSESSP
-289 ESGTVASAIDTSA
+289 DTSA

-313 MYILNYQYSFFGSD
+313 LYILNYQYSFFGSD
-327 TALSALQGGAFTVRD
+327 TALSSLQGGAFTVRD

-360 RYSDGSIDVL
+360 RYSDGSIDML

-408 GLFSLHYAGAA
+408 GLFSLHYAGVA
-419 GEFELD
+419 GEFDLD

>member
-1 MLRNGRGQQ
+1 MLRDGRGQQ

-30 LRVADKVSHIESQ
+30 LGVRDKVSHIESQ
-43 EAERAR
+43 EAERER

-59 ALETSA
+59 ALETST

-70 ASEAEDSAFSGV
+70 ESKAEESAFSGV

-115 GEVVVEGETGATEE
+115 GEVVAEGETGATEE

-197 GTYDPS
+197 GTYDPT
-203 RLSFKAYTDTNET
+203 RLSYKAYTDKNET

-230 DYAIRSLG
+230 DYAIRSVG

-261 GAAVESSAETESSAA
+261 SSAVESSSVAESSAA
-276 TESLSESSADTSA
+276 MESLSESSA
-289 ESGTVASAIDTSA
+289 DTSA

-352 SDLQAKFS
+352 SDLQTKFS

-408 GLFSLHYAGAA
+408 GLFSLHYAGVA
-419 GEFELD
+419 GDFDLD

>member
-18 LSALLLGSYGVR
+18 FSALLLGSYGVR
-30 LRVADKVSHIESQ
+30 LGVRDKVSHIESQ
-43 EAERAR
+43 EAERER

-65 GETAE
+65 SETAE
-70 ASEAEDSAFSGV
+70 ESKAEESAFSGV
-82 AFTSLIA
+82 EFMSLIA
-89 YNSSV
+89 YNSSI

-115 GEVVVEGETGATEE
+115 GEVVAEGETGASEE
-129 SVGSEREDNTYIGVY
+129 SVSLEREDNTYIGVY
-144 VSGYLDNDLLS
+144 VSGYLDNDLVT

-197 GTYDPS
+197 GTYDPT
-203 RLSFKAYTDTNET
+203 RLSYKAYTDKNET
-216 GVLGIVYNEVNDTK
+216 EVLGIAYNEVNDTK
-230 DYAIRSLG
+230 DYAIRSVG

-261 GAAVESSAETESSAA
+261 GAAVES
-276 TESLSESSADTSA
+276 LSESSADTSA
-289 ESGTVASAIDTSA
+289 ESS
-302 ESGTIAEPVDE
+302 TIAEPVDE

-327 TALSALQGGAFTVRD
+327 KALSALQGGAFTVRN
-342 KVSNAEFNGI
+342 KASNAEFNGI
-352 SDLQAKFS
+352 SDLQTKFS
-360 RYSDGSIDVL
+360 RYSDGSIDML

-408 GLFSLHYAGAA
+408 GLFSLHYAGVA
-419 GEFELD
+419 GEFDLD

>member
-18 LSALLLGSYGVR
+18 FSALLLGSYGVR
-30 LRVADKVSHIESQ
+30 LGVRDKVSHIESQ
-43 EAERAR
+43 EAERER

-65 GETAE
+65 SETAE
-70 ASEAEDSAFSGV
+70 ESKAEESAFSGV
-82 AFTSLIA
+82 EFTSLIA

-115 GEVVVEGETGATEE
+115 GEVVAEGETGATEE
-129 SVGSEREDNTYIGVY
+129 SVSSEREDNTYIGVY
-144 VSGYLDNDLLS
+144 VSGYLDNDLVT

-197 GTYDPS
+197 GTYDPT
-203 RLSFKAYTDTNET
+203 RLSYKAYTDKNET
-216 GVLGIVYNEVNDTK
+216 GVLGIAYNEVNDTK
-230 DYAIRSLG
+230 DYAIRSVG

-261 GAAVESSAETESSAA
+261 GAAVESSAVAESSAA

-289 ESGTVASAIDTSA
+289 ESS
-302 ESGTIAEPVDE
+302 TIAEPVDE

-327 TALSALQGGAFTVRD
+327 KALGALQGGAFTVRD

-352 SDLQAKFS
+352 SDLQTKFS

-408 GLFSLHYAGAA
+408 GLFSLHYAGVA
-419 GEFELD
+419 GDFDLD

>member
-10 GSGYILIL
+10 GSGYILVL

-43 EAERAR
+43 EAERER

-65 GETAE
+65 SETAE
-70 ASEAEDSAFSGV
+70 ESKAEESAFSGV
-82 AFTSLIA
+82 EFTSLIA

-115 GEVVVEGETGATEE
+115 GEVVAEGETGATEE
-129 SVGSEREDNTYIGVY
+129 SVSLEREDNTYIGVY
-144 VSGYLDNDLLS
+144 VSGYLDNDLVT

-197 GTYDPS
+197 GTYDPT
-203 RLSFKAYTDTNET
+203 RLSYKAYTDKNET
-216 GVLGIVYNEVNDTK
+216 EVLGIAYNEVNDTK
-230 DYAIRSLG
+230 DYAIRSVG

-261 GAAVESSAETESSAA
+261 GAAVESSAVAESSTAV
-276 TESLSESSADTSA
+276 ESLSESSADTSA
-289 ESGTVASAIDTSA
+289 ESS
-302 ESGTIAEPVDE
+302 TIAEPVDE

-352 SDLQAKFS
+352 SDLQTKFS
-360 RYSDGSIDVL
+360 RYSDGSIDML

-408 GLFSLHYAGAA
+408 GLFSLHYAGVA
-419 GEFELD
+419 GEFDLD

>member
-18 LSALLLGSYGVR
+18 FSALLLGSYGVR
-30 LRVADKVSHIESQ
+30 LTVRDKVSHIESQ
-43 EAERAR
+43 EAERER
-49 VYDSVKARGK
+49 VYDSVKAR
-59 ALETSA
+59 AVARETST

-70 ASEAEDSAFSGV
+70 ESKAEDSAFSGV

-101 GKRNAGVTYREGEN
+101 GKRNAGVTYHEGEN
-115 GEVVVEGETGATEE
+115 GEVVAEGETGATEE

-203 RLSFKAYTDTNET
+203 RLGFKAYTDKNET
-216 GVLGIVYNEVNDTK
+216 EVLGIAYNEVNDTK
-230 DYAIRSLG
+230 DYAIRSVG

-261 GAAVESSAETESSAA
+261 GAAVESSAVAESSTAV
-276 TESLSESSADTSA
+276 ESVSESSADTS
-289 ESGTVASAIDTSA
+289 T

-327 TALSALQGGAFTVRD
+327 TALSALQGGAFMVRD

-352 SDLQAKFS
+352 SDLQTKFS
-360 RYSDGSIDVL
+360 RYSDGSIDML

-408 GLFSLHYAGAA
+408 GLFSLHYAGVA
-419 GEFELD
+419 GDFDLD

>member
-18 LSALLLGSYGVR
+18 FSALILGSYGVR
-30 LRVADKVSHIESQ
+30 LRVGEKVSHIESQ
-43 EAERAR
+43 EAERER
-49 VYDSVKARGK
+49 VYDSVKAR
-59 ALETSA
+59 AVARETSTSET
-65 GETAE
+65 GEESKAAE
-70 ASEAEDSAFSGV
+70 ESAFSGV
-82 AFTSLIA
+82 EFTSLIA

-115 GEVVVEGETGATEE
+115 GEVVAEGETGATEE

-160 VYYDGASIGT
+160 VYYNGASIGT
-170 TNTNLRLTA
+170 TNTNFRLTA

-187 HSRVDLIEIK
+187 HSRVDLIEMK

-203 RLSFKAYTDTNET
+203 RLSFKAYTDKSET
-216 GVLGIVYNEVNDTK
+216 EVLGIVYDEVNDTK
-230 DYAIRSLG
+230 DYAIRSVG

-261 GAAVESSAETESSAA
+261 GAAVESSAEPESSEAA
-276 TESLSESSADTSA
+276 ESVSESST
-289 ESGTVASAIDTSA
+289 DTSA

-313 MYILNYQYSFFGSD
+313 LYILNYQYSFFGSD

-352 SDLQAKFS
+352 SDLQTKFS
-360 RYSDGSIDVL
+360 RYSDGSIDML

-408 GLFSLHYAGAA
+408 GLFSLHYSGVA
-419 GEFELD
+419 GEFDLD